1 MSYFAIAIP
10 LTLGLMLGM
19 LFLLEFGRR
28 LARRNAAASDAV
40 TGAPTGTLDSA
51 VFALLGLLLAFTFS
65 GAAGRFDARRAQIV
79 EETNNLG
86 TAWLRLDLLPADA
99 QPALRDLFRRYV
111 DSRLAIYSNLQ
122 NVEATT
128 AELQHSNALQSEIW
142 NQAVKACSKKQ
153 DPATTTLVVQ
163 ALNAMFDITTTRA
176 AAARMHPPLVV
187 FALLFLLA
195 LASAFVA
202 GHGMASAPSAPWLH
216 MFTFAAMISA
226 SVYLVLDLEYPRAGF
241 VRIDGFDQTL
251 SDLRRSMP

>member
-1 MSYFAIAIP
+1 MSYFATAIP

-28 LARRNAAASDAV
+28 LARREAAAGEVS
-40 TGAPTGTLDSA
+40 TGTLDSA

-65 GAAGRFDARRAQIV
+65 GAAQRFDVRRAQIV
-79 EETNNLG
+79 EETNNIG
-86 TAWLRLDLLPADA
+86 TAWLRLDLLPADT
-99 QPALRDLFRRYV
+99 QPALRDLLRRYV
-111 DSRLAIYSNLQ
+111 DSRLEIYGKLKHMD
-122 NVEATT
+122 TT
-128 AELQHSNALQSEIW
+128 SAEFQHSSALQSEVW
-142 NQAVKACSKKQ
+142 NRAVAACNEKR
-153 DPATTTLVVQ
+153 DPATTTLVIE

-202 GHGMASAPSAPWLH
+202 GHGMASAAKAPWLH
-216 MFTFAAMISA
+216 MLTFAAMISA

-241 VRIDGFDQTL
+241 VRIDAFDQTL
-251 SDLRRSMP
+251 ADLRRSMR